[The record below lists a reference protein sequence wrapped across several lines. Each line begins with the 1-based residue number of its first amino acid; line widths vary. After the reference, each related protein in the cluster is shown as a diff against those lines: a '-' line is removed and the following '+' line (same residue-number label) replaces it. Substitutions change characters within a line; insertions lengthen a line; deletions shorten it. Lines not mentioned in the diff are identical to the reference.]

1 MEETKI
7 FELVICFAVL
17 CLVLV
22 YPWVRRVAS
31 VGLPVCYILSLTL
44 IHWLGGLIHAL
55 PLPWHSG
62 PDPYTDLG
70 FRQAFWA
77 TLAFAI
83 GSMILA
89 PVILRLASQRET
101 YSVVRNPTPEQARLP
116 LIYILLGIVFFGV
129 LAPVLKSVPSVSAVT
144 VSGVYLAV
152 VGVCLACWNS
162 YNERKYK
169 KLLFCLLAICVLPF
183 ITIVALGFV
192 GYGAVAALL
201 VFTFVASYYR
211 PRWQAIVGLGVL
223 IFFGLSLYVT
233 YFRDR
238 RSIREKVWGGAD
250 LTDRIDTLT
259 ATLSNFEFIDLENP
273 RHLASIDERLNQNY
287 LVGRVIQTIDSGQAD
302 FANGGTLYEAVLA
315 LVPRILW
322 PDKPVVAGSGNTV
335 SRYTRIKFDAST
347 SIGIGQVMEF
357 YINFG
362 TLGVVAGFLI
372 TGVLIRV
379 GDTIAARHLYE
390 GNWQGFMSWF
400 VPSMSLLNV
409 GGSLVEVVGSVG
421 ASIVMVFI
429 VNKLLSI
436 GHVTSSNARV
446 HVPVRNTGL

>member
-1 MEETKI
+1 MEDITI
-7 FELVICFAVL
+7 FELIICFGIL
-17 CLVLV
+17 CLFLV

-31 VGLPVCYILSLTL
+31 VGLPLCYILSLTL

-62 PDPYTDLG
+62 PDPYTELG

-77 TLAFAI
+77 TLAFAV
-83 GSMILA
+83 GGMILA

-101 YSVVRNPTPEQARLP
+101 CSVVRNPSAEQARLP

-152 VGVCLACWNS
+152 VGVCLGCWTS
-162 YNERKYK
+162 YHERNYK
-169 KLLFCLLAICVLPF
+169 KLVSWLLAISALPF

-192 GYGAVAALL
+192 GYGAVASLL
-201 VFTFVASYYR
+201 VFTFVATYYR
-211 PRWQAIVGLGVL
+211 PRWQAIVGLGLL
-223 IFFGLSLYVT
+223 IFFGLSLYIT

-238 RSIREKVWGGAD
+238 RSIREKVWGGAE

-259 ATLSNFEFIDLENP
+259 STLSNFEFIDFQNP
-273 RHLASIDERLNQNY
+273 RHLAFIDERLNQNY
-287 LVGRVIQTIDSGQAD
+287 LVGRVIRTIDSQQAD
-302 FANGGTLYEAVLA
+302 FSNGGTLYEAALA

-322 PDKPVVAGSGNTV
+322 PEKPVVAGSGNTV
-335 SRYTRIKFDAST
+335 SRYTRLKFEGST
-347 SIGIGQVMEF
+347 SVGIGQVMEF

-372 TGVLIRV
+372 IGVLVRV

-409 GGSLVEVVGSVG
+409 GGSLVEVVGSIG
-421 ASIVMVFI
+421 SSIVMVFI
-429 VNKLLSI
+429 VNKLLSV
-436 GHVTSSNARV
+436 GHVTSSDARV
-446 HVPVRNTGL
+446 HILGKS

>member
-1 MEETKI
+1 MEDITI
-7 FELVICFAVL
+7 FELIICFGIL
-17 CLVLV
+17 CLFLV

-31 VGLPVCYILSLTL
+31 VGLPLCYILSLTL

-62 PDPYTDLG
+62 PDPYTELG

-77 TLAFAI
+77 TLAFAV
-83 GSMILA
+83 GGMILA

-101 YSVVRNPTPEQARLP
+101 CSVVRNPSAEQARLP

-152 VGVCLACWNS
+152 VGVSLGCWTS
-162 YNERKYK
+162 YHERNYK
-169 KLLFCLLAICVLPF
+169 KFVSWLLAISALPF
-183 ITIVALGFV
+183 ITIVVLGFV
-192 GYGAVAALL
+192 GYGAVASLL
-201 VFTFVASYYR
+201 VFTFVATYYR
-211 PRWQAIVGLGVL
+211 PRWQAIVGLGLL
-223 IFFGLSLYVT
+223 IFFGLSLYIT

-238 RSIREKVWGGAD
+238 RSIREKVWGGAE

-259 ATLSNFEFIDLENP
+259 STLSNFEFIDFQNP
-273 RHLASIDERLNQNY
+273 QHLASIDARLNQNY
-287 LVGRVIQTIDSGQAD
+287 LVGRVIRTIDSGQAD
-302 FANGGTLYEAVLA
+302 FANGGTLYEAALA

-322 PDKPVVAGSGNTV
+322 PEKPVVAGSGNTV
-335 SRYTRIKFDAST
+335 SRYTRVKFEAST
-347 SIGIGQVMEF
+347 SVGIGQVMEF

-362 TLGVVAGFLI
+362 TLGVVVGFLI
-372 TGVLIRV
+372 IGVLVRV
-379 GDTIAARHLYE
+379 GDSIAARHLYE

-409 GGSLVEVVGSVG
+409 G
-421 ASIVMVFI
+421 
-429 VNKLLSI
+429 
-436 GHVTSSNARV
+436 
-446 HVPVRNTGL
+446 

>member
-1 MEETKI
+1 MEETTI
-7 FELVICFAVL
+7 FELVICFGIL

-31 VGLPVCYILSLTL
+31 VGLPMCYILSLTL
-44 IHWLGGLIHAL
+44 IHWLGALIHAL
-55 PLPWHSG
+55 PLPWHSSA
-62 PDPYTDLG
+62 DPYTELG

-83 GSMILA
+83 GAMILA
-89 PVILRLASQRET
+89 PLVLKLASQHET
-101 YSVVRNPTPEQARLP
+101 SAVVRNPTAEQSRLP
-116 LIYILLGIVFFGV
+116 LLYILLGIVFFGV
-129 LAPVLKSVPSVSAVT
+129 LAPVLKSVPSISAVT

-162 YNERKYK
+162 YHQRKYK
-169 KLLFCLLAICVLPF
+169 KLVFCLLAVCVLPF

-211 PRWQAIVGLGVL
+211 PRWQAIVGLGLL

-238 RSIREKVWGGAD
+238 RTIRQKVWGGAD

-287 LVGRVIQTIDSGQAD
+287 LVGRVIRTIDSGQAD

-315 LVPRILW
+315 IVPRILW
-322 PDKPVVAGSGNTV
+322 PEKPVVAGSGNTV
-335 SRYTRIKFDAST
+335 SRYTRLTFEAST
-347 SIGIGQVMEF
+347 SVGIGQVMEF
-357 YINFG
+357 YINFV
-362 TLGVVAGFLI
+362 TLGDRKSVV
-372 TGVLIRV
+372 
-379 GDTIAARHLYE
+379 
-390 GNWQGFMSWF
+390 
-400 VPSMSLLNV
+400 
-409 GGSLVEVVGSVG
+409 
-421 ASIVMVFI
+421 
-429 VNKLLSI
+429 
-436 GHVTSSNARV
+436 
-446 HVPVRNTGL
+446 